1 MYPTTLN
8 ISNNIESTPV
18 RLAARGR
25 WLSILENLCPELE
38 PALARPGRHSA
49 CPVHGGSDGFRLY
62 RDAEVSGGGICNSCG
77 ASPDGFALL
86 MWLRGWS
93 FPDTLKA
100 VASTLN
106 GVSFYPASP
115 KRKPLTVTKPKKQDD
130 AHVRELLRDTWRAS
144 SPWDEPKSSLVKAYL
159 QSRGL
164 NPELLPKHMPF
175 RFHPAMTYW
184 EDEVCLG
191 WHPAMLALVSG
202 ADGQPVTMHRTF
214 LKNDGNKA
222 NLPYPKKF
230 MPHPSDRCL
239 TGGAV
244 RLCQVESVIGIAEG
258 IETALAVRQA
268 TGMAVWAALSCTLL
282 ERFEP
287 PVGTR
292 HVAIWGDLDRMGVGK
307 YSAQKLAER
316 LSEQGITASLHIPPA
331 SLLGDDKSIDWLDVL
346 NRVGPAGF
354 PSVI

>member
-1 MYPTTLN
+1 
-8 ISNNIESTPV
+8 
-18 RLAARGR
+18 
-25 WLSILENLCPELE
+25 
-38 PALARPGRHSA
+38 
-49 CPVHGGSDGFRLY
+49 
-62 RDAEVSGGGICNSCG
+62 
-77 ASPDGFALL
+77 
-86 MWLRGWS
+86 
-93 FPDTLKA
+93 
-100 VASTLN
+100 
-106 GVSFYPASP
+106 
-115 KRKPLTVTKPKKQDD
+115 
-130 AHVRELLRDTWRAS
+130 
-144 SPWDEPKSSLVKAYL
+144 
-159 QSRGL
+159 
-164 NPELLPKHMPF
+164 LLPKHMPF